1 MQMLAAIVEAL
12 DRPAL
17 IVTEVTALGQRH
29 ASYGVIAEHYR
40 LVEQALLWA
49 LAQELGA
56 RWTAEVEAAWQSAY
70 TLLAA
75 TMEAAAS
82 RVNLAPPGATER
94 PTDQDA
100 SHQSPHRVSDPS

>member
-1 MQMLAAIVEAL
+1 MQMLAAIVE
-12 DRPAL
+12 
-17 IVTEVTALGQRH
+17 ALGQRH